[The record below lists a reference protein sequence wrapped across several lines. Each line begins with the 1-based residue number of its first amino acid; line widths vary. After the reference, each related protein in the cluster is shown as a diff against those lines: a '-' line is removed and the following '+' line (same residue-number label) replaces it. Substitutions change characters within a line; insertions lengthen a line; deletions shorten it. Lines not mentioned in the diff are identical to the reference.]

1 MRRSRAGMLGFACG
15 MLMMNAMPVAAHHSF
30 ASEFDANKKATIKGA
45 VTKVEWTNPHIFF
58 YIDVKDDSGNVASWT
73 IEGGSPSGLYRIGW
87 TKDSL
92 KVGDEVTVECFL
104 ARDRSNYANMIAVTM
119 AGKKV
124 LGRNPGP
131 DGR

>member
-1 MRRSRAGMLGFACG
+1 MRRSRPGMLGLACG
-15 MLMMNAMPVAAHHSF
+15 LLMNAMPVAAHHSF

-58 YIDVKDDSGNVASWT
+58 YIDVKDDSGNVANWT

-104 ARDRSNYANMIAVTM
+104 ARDRSNYANMIVVTM